1 MASEM
6 MILPEVAELLETE
19 ARRINAPEFV
29 AADPVQFPRQFS
41 TLPDIEIAAFLSATI
56 AWGNRKMI
64 CNNCNKMLRLMD
76 FQPYRYVM
84 DCGYDDLGERFNI
97 HRTFFSDDF
106 AYYLRGLRRIY
117 DRYPSVD
124 AFAAANGVGD
134 SQYPSWKLVG
144 LMSREFAAANDGA
157 VNSRCLPTGL
167 DTTALKRIN
176 MALRWLVRR
185 DGIVDMGMW
194 TSIKPS
200 QLFIPLDVHVGNT
213 ARALGLLQ
221 RRGNDRKAVE
231 QLTALLRTLRPD
243 DPVLYDFA
251 LFGIGVGNRYT
262 GGGVK
267 II

>member
-6 MILPEVAELLETE
+6 MILPEVAELLEAE

-29 AADPVQFPRQFS
+29 AADPVQFPRLFS
-41 TLPDIEIAAFLSATI
+41 ALPDIEIAAFLSATI

-64 CNNCNKMLRLMD
+64 CSNCNKMLRLMD

-144 LMSREFAAANDGA
+144 LMSR
-157 VNSRCLPTGL
+157 SLPQPTTGL
-167 DTTALKRIN
+167 STVVVSPLDLTPPPLNASIWRCDGLCAATALWTWACGQASN
-176 MALRWLVRR
+176 RR
-185 DGIVDMGMW
+185 NCLSRSTCMW
-194 TSIKPS
+194 AT
-200 QLFIPLDVHVGNT
+200 QHE
-213 ARALGLLQ
+213 R
-221 RRGNDRKAVE
+221 
-231 QLTALLRTLRPD
+231 
-243 DPVLYDFA
+243 
-251 LFGIGVGNRYT
+251 
-262 GGGVK
+262 
-267 II
+267 

>member
-6 MILPEVAELLETE
+6 MILPEVAELLEAE

-41 TLPDIEIAAFLSATI
+41 ALPDIEIAAFLSATI

-64 CNNCNKMLRLMD
+64 CSNCNKMLRLMD

-185 DGIVDMGMW
+185 DGIVDMGVW

-231 QLTALLRTLRPD
+231 QLTALLRSMN
-243 DPVLYDFA
+243 
-251 LFGIGVGNRYT
+251 G
-262 GGGVK
+262 
-267 II
+267 

>member
-1 MASEM
+1 M
-6 MILPEVAELLETE
+6 MILPEVAELLEAE

-41 TLPDIEIAAFLSATI
+41 ALPDIEIAAFLSATI

-76 FQPYRYVM
+76 FLPYRYVM

-134 SQYPSWKLVG
+134 SQYPSWELVR
-144 LMSREFAAANDGA
+144 LMSQEFAAANDGA
-157 VNSRCLPTGL
+157 VNSRCLPH
-167 DTTALKRIN
+167 
-176 MALRWLVRR
+176 
-185 DGIVDMGMW
+185 W
-194 TSIKPS
+194 T
-200 QLFIPLDVHVGNT
+200 
-213 ARALGLLQ
+213 
-221 RRGNDRKAVE
+221 
-231 QLTALLRTLRPD
+231 
-243 DPVLYDFA
+243 
-251 LFGIGVGNRYT
+251 
-262 GGGVK
+262 
-267 II
+267 